1 MPSKSRQRKS
11 QGKRPPVAPALRNGP
26 TPHRPRKPWQ
36 IAAVSFVLAVVT
48 VLAFSGV
55 RHNDFLTYDDGVY
68 VQENH
73 QVQMGVNP
81 QTIAWAF
88 TTFHGSNWHP
98 LTWISHMVDWS
109 LYGRNP
115 VGHHLTN
122 VFLHAANAILLFL
135 LLLYMTGY
143 SGRAAIVAFLFAVQP
158 AHVESVAWL
167 AERKDLLCAF
177 FSLIALLAYAWY
189 VRNPSWKR
197 FSWVVLAS
205 ACALMSKPMAVTLP
219 FVMLLLDYWPLRRV
233 SFTQQSRAVLFSSL
247 RKLCLE
253 KWPLFILAILS
264 SIVTFIAQQSGGSVI
279 VLEAFPM
286 WVRLSNAA
294 ISYCRYLRIAFWP
307 YPLRAYYYHDRIHI
321 SILAAVLSAIAL
333 LLITAVCWRMRKTRP
348 YCLFGWLWFLGTL
361 VPVIGIVQVG
371 VQAMAERYTYL
382 PFIGIFIAVV
392 WLIADAVAN
401 SPKLKVAARL
411 LAVAVIVACAIETSA
426 QVKVW
431 KNTVTL
437 FTHVLQVDPRGEL
450 PNSSLGVQCLRQG
463 NLAESLK
470 YFDQA
475 LVYNPYGAMTLS
487 YSAYALMQ
495 THDRHNLQVAG
506 QRIQQA
512 LSVTPGDFFSWAD
525 LGLWSAYMGRPRDE
539 ETYSR
544 KALAI
549 NPDFAVAHLYLAD
562 ALQAQGRFDEAAQ
575 QCRQAIALDPENSD
589 AHISLGAILSQQ
601 GLNQQALDEFRRSL
615 AIQPRQAPV
624 YYKIGSTLLEMH
636 RFPEAIEAFNQSL
649 HFDPANAHA
658 HNDLGV
664 TLSQLGDYR
673 NAAEEFNRAAQLDP
687 SYADAKRNLALAQA
701 RMKNR

>member
-1 MPSKSRQRKS
+1 
-11 QGKRPPVAPALRNGP
+11 
-26 TPHRPRKPWQ
+26 
-36 IAAVSFVLAVVT
+36 
-48 VLAFSGV
+48 
-55 RHNDFLTYDDGVY
+55 
-68 VQENH
+68 
-73 QVQMGVNP
+73 
-81 QTIAWAF
+81 
-88 TTFHGSNWHP
+88 
-98 LTWISHMVDWS
+98 
-109 LYGRNP
+109 
-115 VGHHLTN
+115 
-122 VFLHAANAILLFL
+122 
-135 LLLYMTGY
+135 
-143 SGRAAIVAFLFAVQP
+143 
-158 AHVESVAWL
+158 
-167 AERKDLLCAF
+167 
-177 FSLIALLAYAWY
+177 
-189 VRNPSWKR
+189 
-197 FSWVVLAS
+197 
-205 ACALMSKPMAVTLP
+205 
-219 FVMLLLDYWPLRRV
+219 MLD
-233 SFTQQSRAVLFSSL
+233 S
-247 RKLCLE
+247 
-253 KWPLFILAILS
+253 
-264 SIVTFIAQQSGGSVI
+264 
-279 VLEAFPM
+279 
-286 WVRLSNAA
+286 
-294 ISYCRYLRIAFWP
+294 SYCYR
-307 YPLRAYYYHDRIHI
+307 
-321 SILAAVLSAIAL
+321 
-333 LLITAVCWRMRKTRP
+333 
-348 YCLFGWLWFLGTL
+348 
-361 VPVIGIVQVG
+361 
-371 VQAMAERYTYL
+371 
-382 PFIGIFIAVV
+382 
-392 WLIADAVAN
+392 ADAVAN

>member
-1 MPSKSRQRKS
+1 MPRKSRQIKT
-11 QGKRPPVAPALRNGP
+11 QQNRPAETLTLKTASIPPSS
-26 TPHRPRKPWQ
+26 HKPWQ
-36 IAAVSFVLAVVT
+36 IAAVSLVLTAVT
-48 VLAFSGV
+48 VLAYSGV
-55 RHNDFLTYDDGVY
+55 RNNDFLTYDDGVY
-68 VQENH
+68 VSENH

-81 QTIAWAF
+81 QSIAWAF

-115 VGHHLTN
+115 AGHHITN
-122 VFLHAANAILLFL
+122 VLFHAANAVLLFL
-135 LLLYMTGY
+135 LLLYITGY
-143 SGRAAIVAFLFAVQP
+143 LGRAAIVAFLFAVHP

-189 VRNPSWKR
+189 ARSPSWKR
-197 FSWVVLAS
+197 FAWVVLAS
-205 ACALMSKPMAVTLP
+205 ACALLSKPMAVTLP
-219 FVMLLLDYWPLRRV
+219 FIMLLLDYWPLRRF
-233 SFTQQSRAVLFSSL
+233 SFTQQPRAVRLSSL
-247 RKLCLE
+247 SRLCIE
-253 KWPLFILAILS
+253 KWPLFVLATFS
-264 SIVTFIAQQSGGSVI
+264 SIVTFKAQQSGGSVI

-286 WVRLSNAA
+286 WVRISNAA

-307 YPLRAYYYHDRIHI
+307 HPLIAYYYHDRIHI
-321 SILAAVLSAIAL
+321 AISAAVLSAIAL
-333 LLITAVCWRMRKTRP
+333 FLVTAICWRMRETRP

-392 WLIADAVAN
+392 WLAGDAVAN
-401 SPKLKVAARL
+401 SPKLKVAAHL
-411 LAVAVIVACAIETSA
+411 LAIAVILACAVETSA

-431 KNTVTL
+431 KNTATL

-450 PNSSLGVQCLRQG
+450 PNSSLGVQYLRQG
-463 NLAESLK
+463 KLAESLK

-506 QRIQQA
+506 QRIQRA
-512 LSVTPGDFFSWAD
+512 LSITPNDFFSLAN
-525 LGLWSAYMGRPRDE
+525 LGLWSAYMGRPHDQE
-539 ETYSR
+539 IYSR

-549 NPDFAVAHLYLAD
+549 DPNFAAAHLYLAD
-562 ALQAQGRFDEAAQ
+562 ALQARGKLDEAAQ
-575 QCRQAIALDPENSD
+575 QCRLAIALEPNNSD
-589 AHISLGAILSQQ
+589 AHISLGSILNQQ
-601 GLNQQALDEFRRSL
+601 GLNQNALNEFRLSL
-615 AIQPRQAPV
+615 AIQHAQPAV
-624 YYKIGSTLLEMH
+624 YYKIGSTLLAMH

-649 HFDPANAHA
+649 DLDTANAHA

-664 TLSQLGDYR
+664 ALSQLGDYAR
-673 NAAEEFNRAAQLDP
+673 AAEQFNRAVQLDP
-687 SYADAKRNLALAQA
+687 SYVDAKRNLALAQS
-701 RMKNR
+701 RMKN

>member
-1 MPSKSRQRKS
+1 MPRKSRPNKTQQKGPVEAPTSKSVS
-11 QGKRPPVAPALRNGP
+11 IPAPTYKL
-26 TPHRPRKPWQ
+26 WQ
-36 IAAVSFVLAVVT
+36 SAAVCFVLAAVT

-55 RHNDFLTYDDGVY
+55 RNNDFLTYDDGVY

-73 QVQMGVNP
+73 QVQIGANP
-81 QTIAWAF
+81 QSIAWAF

-115 VGHHLTN
+115 AGHHLTN
-122 VFLHAANAILLFL
+122 VFLHAANAILLSL
-135 LLLYMTGY
+135 LLFYMTSY
-143 SGRAAIVAFLFAVQP
+143 LGRAAIVAFLFALHP

-167 AERKDLLCAF
+167 AERKDVLCAF
-177 FSLIALLAYAWY
+177 FFLIALLAYAWY

-197 FSWVVLAS
+197 FAWVVLAS

-233 SFTQQSRAVLFSSL
+233 SFTQQSRAARLSAL
-247 RKLCLE
+247 RKLCIE

-264 SIVTFIAQQSGGSVI
+264 SIVTFKAQQSGGSVI
-279 VLEAFPM
+279 ILEAFPM
-286 WVRLSNAA
+286 WVRISNAA

-307 YPLRAYYYHDRIHI
+307 YPLTAYYYHDRIHI
-321 SILAAVLSAIAL
+321 AISAAVVSAIAL
-333 LLITAVCWRMRKTRP
+333 ILVTALCWRMRKTRP

-382 PFIGIFIAVV
+382 PFIGLFIAVV
-392 WLIADAVAN
+392 WVIGDAVAN
-401 SPKLKVAARL
+401 SPKLRVAAQL
-411 LAVAVIVACAIETSA
+411 LAVAVIVACAVETSA

-450 PNSSLGVQCLRQG
+450 PNSSLGVQYLRQG
-463 NLAESLK
+463 KLAEAQK

-495 THDRHNLQVAG
+495 THDPRNLQIAG
-506 QRIQQA
+506 QRIQDA
-512 LSVTPGDFFSWAD
+512 LRVTPGDFFSWAN
-525 LGLWSAYMGRPRDE
+525 LALWSAYMGRPQDE

-544 KALAI
+544 KTLAI
-549 NPDFAVAHLYLAD
+549 DPDFAAAHLYLAD
-562 ALQAQGRFDEAAQ
+562 SLQAQGKLDEAAQ
-575 QCRQAIALDPENSD
+575 QCRQAIALEPENSD
-589 AHISLGAILSQQ
+589 AHTSLGAILNQQ
-601 GLNQQALDEFRRSL
+601 GFKLQALDEFRLSL
-615 AIQPRQAPV
+615 AIQPGQAAV

-636 RFPEAIEAFNQSL
+636 RFPEAIEAFTQSL
-649 HFDPANAHA
+649 RFDPANAHT

-664 TLSQLGDYR
+664 ALSQLGDYAK
-673 NAAEEFNRAAQLDP
+673 AAEQFNDAAQLDP